1 MGYRIVYGA
10 DPFEEKKKK
19 SHLRS
24 LTAGFALAFVI
35 LVRLFYPQGAQILR
49 EHLLPGNENAI
60 MRLTEDI
67 QAGEPIGEAVT
78 AFCRTIMEEAF
89 GQPD

>member
-10 DPFEEKKKK
+10 DPFEEGTKK

-35 LVRLFYPQGAQILR
+35 LVRLFYPHGADLLR
-49 EHLLPGNENAI
+49 AQLLPGDDAALAQ
-60 MRLTEDI
+60 LTADLR
-67 QAGEPIGEAVT
+67 AGEPVGEAVT
-78 AFCRTIMEEAF
+78 AFCRTIMEEAV
-89 GQPD
+89 GRPD